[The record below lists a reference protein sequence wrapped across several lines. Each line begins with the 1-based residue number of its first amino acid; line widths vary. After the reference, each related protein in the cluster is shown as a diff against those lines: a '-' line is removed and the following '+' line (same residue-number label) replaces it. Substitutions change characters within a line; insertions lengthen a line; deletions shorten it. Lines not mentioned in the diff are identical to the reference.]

1 MALLGGIEAGGTKFI
16 CAVGTDPDN
25 LKAKQRIPTTTPA
38 ETLSKVVDFF
48 HEQQASIGELAAI
61 GIGSFGPVGVDP
73 SSPEF
78 GWFLTTPK
86 PGWQHIEFAGLV
98 ERKLDVKVG
107 FDTDVNAAALGEH
120 RWGNAK
126 EIDSFIYLTVGTGI
140 GGGAMVNGQLLHGL
154 LHPEMGH
161 ILVPHDLEIDPFEG
175 ACPFHKDCLEGL
187 ASGLAMEKRWGKKGA
202 DLPIDHP
209 AWALEAHYLAS
220 GLVNFILTLS
230 PQRIIIGG
238 GVMAQTHLL
247 PMVRAQV
254 REQLSS
260 YLNVPEITRDID
272 SYIVPP
278 KLGDRA
284 GFAGAFALAEQALI
298 EDN

>member
-16 CAVGTDPDN
+16 CAVGTDPNN

-61 GIGSFGPVGVDP
+61 GIGSFGPVGVAP
-73 SSPEF
+73 NSPKF

-98 ERKLDVKVG
+98 ERKLGVKVG

-126 EIDSFIYLTVGTGI
+126 EIDNFIYLTVGTGI

-187 ASGLAMEKRWGKKGA
+187 ASGLAMEKRWGKKAA

-230 PQRIIIGG
+230 PQRIIVGG

-272 SYIVPP
+272 GYIVPP